1 MQTRRAHLLEVFV
14 MDIEVIERRARCARA
29 LEGKVA
35 LVTGSTSGIGLGVAR
50 ALAES
55 GTRIVLNGFAT
66 ADAIAAE
73 IAGIGNDFRV
83 NAIHLSA
90 DMAKVSEIA
99 ALMEQA
105 LDA

>member
-1 MQTRRAHLLEVFV
+1 MPGGELA
-14 MDIEVIERRARCARA
+14 MNIEVMERPPTIARG
-29 LEGKVA
+29 LDGKVA

-55 GTRIVLNGFAT
+55 GARIVLNGFGT
-66 ADAIAAE
+66 PDAIAAE